1 MKLKIVHD
9 EMLKCALKDDRIIIG
24 EWEDKIF
31 VSPDGYKSYIVPADK
46 FFLDVEKVLRGRPK
60 FQTDSFIKQER
71 DAKQIFMTNEMKKLE
86 KATVVK
92 IGEKWVDVKNLKAF
106 ENPHFATTGYRL
118 SPIYIY
124 ENSELVGFTMPFNIK
139 EEGEEK

>member
-9 EMLKCALKDDRIIIG
+9 EMLKCTLKDDRIIIG

-106 ENPHFATTGYRL
+106 ENPQFATTGCRF

>member
-106 ENPHFATTGYRL
+106 ENPQFTTTGSRF

-124 ENSELVGFTMPFNIK
+124 ENSELVGFTMPFK
-139 EEGEEK
+139 MKEGEQE

>member
-24 EWEDKIF
+24 EWEDKIL

-71 DAKQIFMTNEMKKLE
+71 DAKQIFMTNDVKILKNG
-86 KATVVK
+86 TVIK
-92 IGEKWVDVKNLKAF
+92 IGEKWVDMKNLKAF
-106 ENPHFATTGYRL
+106 ENPQFTTTGSRF

-124 ENSELVGFTMPFNIK
+124 ENSELVGFIMPVNVR
-139 EEGEEK
+139 EGESE

>member
-9 EMLKCALKDDRIIIG
+9 EMLKCTLKDDRIIIG

-106 ENPHFATTGYRL
+106 ENSQFATTGSRF

-124 ENSELVGFTMPFNIK
+124 ENSELVGLTMPFK
-139 EEGEEK
+139 MKEGEEK

>member
-31 VSPDGYKSYIVPADK
+31 VSPDGFKSYIVPADK
-46 FFLDVEKVLRGRPK
+46 FFLDIEKVLRGRPK

-71 DAKQIFMTNEMKKLE
+71 DAEEVVITNELKVLKNE
-86 KATVVK
+86 TVVK

-106 ENPHFATTGYRL
+106 ENPWFKTTDSIY
-118 SPIYIY
+118 SPVYVY
-124 ENSELVGFTMPFNIK
+124 EGEIENLVGFIMPVRVK
-139 EEGEEK
+139 EGE